1 MQVLLRLLMMN
12 PIVGG
17 IAAVLQFIPAIR
29 RRKIILHRLN
39 GYGVLACLVVGNVS
53 GAIVGRRSF
62 GGELNVQSGYYAMG
76 VMVVVSAIMGIYYV
90 KKDTR
95 RHRKW
100 MLRMVVYFSATISA
114 RLIML
119 SAASI
124 ITIIG
129 TYYSVWRCDEVLNL
143 LGKLETVQSSYPQCV
158 ATGDDFA
165 RAWVAVHSSTDDG
178 LSMACYSTASHYSE
192 TSASAGMAIWIAIL
206 IHVVVVEFYI
216 HKTEATNQVRLDYA
230 LEPLNT
236 AEESSTSY

>member
-1 MQVLLRLLMMN
+1 MN

-129 TYYSVWRCDEVLNL
+129 TYYSVWRCDE
-143 LGKLETVQSSYPQCV
+143 TVQSSYPQCV

-178 LSMACYSTASHYSE
+178 LLHYASALRA